1 MPGLEIRGRQKMSN
15 INCLHIDHFQL
26 RLVIALLI
34 CRVDHILNI
43 FLVIFVDVSTRRTG
57 CEAKSIRNVE

>member
-34 CRVDHILNI
+34 SRVDFEYI
-43 FLVIFVDVSTRRTG
+43 FGYFCG
-57 CEAKSIRNVE
+57 CIHTADWL